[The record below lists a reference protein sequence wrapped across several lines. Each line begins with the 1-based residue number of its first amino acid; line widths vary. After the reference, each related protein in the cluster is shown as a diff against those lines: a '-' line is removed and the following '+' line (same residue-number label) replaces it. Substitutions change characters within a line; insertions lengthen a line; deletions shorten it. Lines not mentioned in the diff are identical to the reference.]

1 MRIFLVFVAAAP
13 VLLPAQSLEEALDS
27 MLERYPK
34 IRISQSRV
42 QISENRL
49 AVEQSARKPQ
59 FSLTMRAGEERFAN
73 NRGHQTFGDT
83 ATASLQAKQL
93 IYDGGYTQSKISEA
107 RSTLGS
113 SSELLERTRQDL
125 ALELALAYVDAIKY
139 ARLTNLAVENIKL
152 HRDALD
158 KITIK
163 FEAGAGP
170 KADVLLVTG
179 RLAKAQATLESRKR
193 QLQRSHNSFLKLTG
207 HFPGELEQPSFPTQA
222 IPQGYA
228 DIDFAKSPSVRA
240 ATFDLDAAISSKKT
254 AGSSSK
260 PQLNLIVE
268 GDVSESDRYASTQE
282 DALAVIS
289 LSYNIFDGGRKK
301 ADYSRAES
309 RIQEANWKVKD
320 AIVEVETNFANAW
333 NDLVSTEDRID
344 LLDMHRQAIESVAEA
359 YHEQFELGKRPLINL
374 LDIENELFGARSTV
388 EEERYNRLQSA
399 YRLLS
404 STGDLIKA
412 IQ

>member
-1 MRIFLVFVAAAP
+1 MRSLLAFLASSP
-13 VLLPAQSLEEALDS
+13 VLLTAQSLEEALSS

-34 IRISQSRV
+34 IRIYQSRV
-42 QISENRL
+42 LISENRL
-49 AVEQSARKPQ
+49 AIERSARKPQ
-59 FSLTMRAGEERFAN
+59 LSLTMRAGEERFAN
-73 NRGHQTFGDT
+73 DRGHQVFGET

-93 IYDGGYTQSKISEA
+93 IYDGGYTRSKISEA

-113 SSELLERTRQDL
+113 SNELLERTRQDL
-125 ALELALAYVDAIKY
+125 ALELAIAYVDAIKY
-139 ARLTNLAVENIKL
+139 ARLTDLATENIEL

-170 KADVLLVTG
+170 RADVLLVTG

-207 HFPGELEQPSFPTQA
+207 HFPGELQQPTFPAQA
-222 IPQGYA
+222 IPRGY
-228 DIDFAKSPSVRA
+228 DDVDFVKTPSVRA
-240 ATFDLDAAISSKKT
+240 ANFDLEAAISSKRT
-254 AGSSSK
+254 SASASK
-260 PQLNLIVE
+260 PQLNFIVE
-268 GDVSESDRYASTQE
+268 GDVSESDRYASAQE

-289 LSYNIFDGGRKK
+289 LSYNIFDGGRKR
-301 ADYSRAES
+301 ADFSRAES
-309 RIQEANWKVKD
+309 RIQEADWKLKD
-320 AIVEVETNFANAW
+320 SIVEVETNFANAW
-333 NDLVSTEDRID
+333 NELVSIEDRIG

-388 EEERYNRLQSA
+388 EEERFNRLQAA

-404 STGDLIKA
+404 STGNLIQA